1 MPLLRTVLRPVHRL
15 RQDSVRYHL
24 NHRMM
29 LRLSEQLV
37 ALLTV
42 ASPMSKLHIVYI
54 TWMSALCYRNDMI
67 DARSQRMR
75 ILQRLIHRFST
86 DSTDFLRRV
95 DLLLVLLE
103 RTTVS
108 TLLVWPREGR
118 LDIGGCS
125 FDPPSL
131 HDGGG
136 VLIGQGLFYN
146 SPRSVFP
153 SLQCRR
159 QFFVLF
165 NIFAEG
171 RVCDVQ
177 LACDLLCGCSS
188 RCHILDLS
196 HVWLDVLVPLVHGC
210 YIKQPAYDAPA
221 P

>member
-1 MPLLRTVLRPVHRL
+1 MPLLRPVCGPVHRL
-15 RQDSVRYHL
+15 RKNSVRYHL
-24 NHRMM
+24 NHCLM

-37 ALLTV
+37 ALLSV
-42 ASPMSKLHIVYI
+42 ASPMGKLHIVYI
-54 TWMSALCYRNDMI
+54 TWMSALCYRNDVI

-108 TLLVWPREGR
+108 ALLVWPRECR

-125 FDPPSL
+125 FGPPGL

-136 VLIGQGLFYN
+136 FLIGQGLFYN

-153 SLQCRR
+153 SLQRRR

-171 RVCDVQ
+171 RVCS
-177 LACDLLCGCSS
+177 L
-188 RCHILDLS
+188 
-196 HVWLDVLVPLVHGC
+196 WK
-210 YIKQPAYDAPA
+210 Y
-221 P
+221 